1 MKNTNLFR
9 LAFLLFAGL
18 SIFLSSCQPKEEGDK
33 KYVIGFSQCTSDSW
47 REAVLLEMQIEAS
60 NYRNVELVV
69 YNAMDNSSRQV
80 SQIRKLISQ
89 NVDVLII
96 SPNEA
101 VPITDVAVEAYRK
114 GIPTIIHDR
123 KIQSDEYT
131 VSIGANNYNIGSAIG
146 EYINGQLPTNSKIL
160 EIWGLEGSSPAME
173 RHDGFIDHLRSDKNF
188 QVTQVF
194 GKWHYNSAYDA
205 VNRLATFADI
215 DLVYAHNDVMA
226 LAARDVIMKR
236 DSVSGKR
243 IRFIGIDGVYGDGA
257 GLQADRKSVV

>member
-9 LAFLLFAGL
+9 FGFLLFAGL
-18 SIFLSSCQPKEEGDK
+18 FVFLSSCQRKEETDR

-80 SQIRKLISQ
+80 AQIRKLISQ

-146 EYINGQLPTNSKIL
+146 EYINGQLSPNSQIL

-188 QVTQVF
+188 RVTQVL

-205 VNRLATFADI
+205 VSKLP
-215 DLVYAHNDVMA
+215 A
-226 LAARDVIMKR
+226 LQISTWCMPIMM
-236 DSVSGKR
+236 
-243 IRFIGIDGVYGDGA
+243 
-257 GLQADRKSVV
+257 

>member
-131 VSIGANNYNIGSAIG
+131 VSIGANNYTLV
-146 EYINGQLPTNSKIL
+146 LPL
-160 EIWGLEGSSPAME
+160 
-173 RHDGFIDHLRSDKNF
+173 
-188 QVTQVF
+188 
-194 GKWHYNSAYDA
+194 
-205 VNRLATFADI
+205 VNTLTDNCPPTPKYSR
-215 DLVYAHNDVMA
+215 
-226 LAARDVIMKR
+226 
-236 DSVSGKR
+236 
-243 IRFIGIDGVYGDGA
+243 YGDWKVRR
-257 GLQADRKSVV
+257 LLWSVMMDLSIIFVVIRIFR

>member
-1 MKNTNLFR
+1 MKNTNLLR

-101 VPITDVAVEAYRK
+101 VPITDVAVEAFLPLFTTVRYNRMN
-114 GIPTIIHDR
+114 IRSLSVPIITTLVLPLVNTLTDNCPPTPKYSR
-123 KIQSDEYT
+123 
-131 VSIGANNYNIGSAIG
+131 
-146 EYINGQLPTNSKIL
+146 
-160 EIWGLEGSSPAME
+160 
-173 RHDGFIDHLRSDKNF
+173 
-188 QVTQVF
+188 
-194 GKWHYNSAYDA
+194 
-205 VNRLATFADI
+205 
-215 DLVYAHNDVMA
+215 
-226 LAARDVIMKR
+226 
-236 DSVSGKR
+236 
-243 IRFIGIDGVYGDGA
+243 YGDWKVRR
-257 GLQADRKSVV
+257 LLWSVMTDLSIIFVVIRIFR